1 MHLPNNLFAITLI
14 LSGLVTVGVSWM
26 IFKRT
31 GGAVRWFG
39 WMMLSIAIWAI
50 SYGCELSSDTLSQ
63 MLFWINIEYLG
74 ISYAPPLWIIF
85 VIGFTGKE
93 RWLTPLNWFLIFII
107 PTITLLMVWT
117 NRWHHLHYASVG
129 VDNNGPFP
137 LLSLKVAIWYK
148 IHTVYFYL
156 MLGWGMYLI
165 ISRFRKA
172 DGFIKRQNRIIL
184 FGAFIP
190 WMVNF
195 SYLLN
200 LRPFGHLDLTPF
212 AFIASSL
219 IISIGLLGFKL
230 FDIVPIARG
239 KIIEAL
245 QEGILVLDI
254 QNRVI
259 DINPEMRKI
268 IGPYTDHII
277 GKKPAHL
284 FPGFAELND
293 TVHNQENS
301 SIEIKLNDGRF
312 FSVTLTSLFERQ
324 TIYSGKIMLFRD
336 ITDRKQS
343 EDKLHELNR
352 LKDRLFSIISH
363 DLRSPL
369 LSLMDILS
377 MASDG
382 MVSDEEFKSFLPT
395 LSKNIG
401 YTSGLVDNL
410 LQWSKSQLEGTAINA
425 THFDIKDNV
434 TYVLNSFGQISADK
448 GVILHNNINLA
459 TVVYADMDMI
469 QAVLRNLVSN
479 AIKFC
484 RKGDKISINAE
495 IRRGIA
501 TIWIADTGIGIA
513 AENIDKLFG
522 TNNFTTRGT
531 TNEQGTGL
539 GLLLCKDFIE
549 KNGGKIWVES
559 KPDQGSR
566 FYFTLPIDKSI

>member
-190 WMVNF
+190 RCPNG
-195 SYLLN
+195 
-200 LRPFGHLDLTPF
+200 RK
-212 AFIASSL
+212 
-219 IISIGLLGFKL
+219 FK
-230 FDIVPIARG
+230 R
-239 KIIEAL
+239 
-245 QEGILVLDI
+245 
-254 QNRVI
+254 
-259 DINPEMRKI
+259 
-268 IGPYTDHII
+268 
-277 GKKPAHL
+277 
-284 FPGFAELND
+284 
-293 TVHNQENS
+293 
-301 SIEIKLNDGRF
+301 
-312 FSVTLTSLFERQ
+312 
-324 TIYSGKIMLFRD
+324 
-336 ITDRKQS
+336 
-343 EDKLHELNR
+343 
-352 LKDRLFSIISH
+352 
-363 DLRSPL
+363 
-369 LSLMDILS
+369 
-377 MASDG
+377 
-382 MVSDEEFKSFLPT
+382 
-395 LSKNIG
+395 
-401 YTSGLVDNL
+401 
-410 LQWSKSQLEGTAINA
+410 
-425 THFDIKDNV
+425 
-434 TYVLNSFGQISADK
+434 
-448 GVILHNNINLA
+448 
-459 TVVYADMDMI
+459 
-469 QAVLRNLVSN
+469 
-479 AIKFC
+479 
-484 RKGDKISINAE
+484 
-495 IRRGIA
+495 
-501 TIWIADTGIGIA
+501 
-513 AENIDKLFG
+513 
-522 TNNFTTRGT
+522 
-531 TNEQGTGL
+531 
-539 GLLLCKDFIE
+539 
-549 KNGGKIWVES
+549 
-559 KPDQGSR
+559 
-566 FYFTLPIDKSI
+566 